1 MQTSAS
7 QMWPM
12 NSQAQPSSSFVGGS
26 SMQPTQVWP
35 MNSQMLQ
42 QSSSSVIQNNMQTSA
57 SQMSPMNSQLQP
69 SSSFVAGNSMQPT
82 QVWPMNSQMDIC
94 DAEVCMLFCIT
105 ELLDCCNICEFI
117 GQTCVGCMLLVWP
130 INSQMLP
137 QSSSSV
143 VQNNMQT
150 SASQMWPMNSQVQPS
165 SSFVAGN
172 SMQPTQ
178 VSRNETDRRLYL

>member
-1 MQTSAS
+1 
-7 QMWPM
+7 
-12 NSQAQPSSSFVGGS
+12 
-26 SMQPTQVWP
+26 MQPTQVWP

-69 SSSFVAGNSMQPT
+69 SSNFVAGNSMQPT
-82 QVWPMNSQMDIC
+82 QVWPMNSQMLPQSSSY
-94 DAEVCMLFCIT
+94 VLPNNM
-105 ELLDCCNICEFI
+105 
-117 GQTCVGCMLLVWP
+117 QTSASQMWPLNSQVQPSSSFVAGNSMQPTHVWP

-143 VQNNMQT
+143 VQTNMQT

-172 SMQPTQ
+172 SMQLDCCNICEFIGQTC
-178 VSRNETDRRLYL
+178 VGSML